1 LDYRQIL
8 NGIGFQALNK
18 RIDIPNTELGIDE
31 GEDLRNQLLKIQYQ
45 ERKQFLVLSNPSSYE
60 HWQVDGHAEP
70 INEESFQK
78 DFWIGDAK
86 GGI

>member
-1 LDYRQIL
+1 LEYRQIL

-60 HWQVDGHAEP
+60 QWQVDGHAEP
-70 INEESFQK
+70 INEENFQK